1 MLCKANEIP
10 MPEYSDNER
19 TSLMAFKTL
28 TKAAA
33 IENKLNKEV
42 DKNLG
47 L

>member
-1 MLCKANEIP
+1 LK
-10 MPEYSDNER
+10 YSINNER
-19 TSLMAFKTL
+19 TTVMAFKTL

-33 IENKLNKEV
+33 IENKLNKGV